1 MSGAFN
7 IKTFDGFHND
17 DVFYNSPE
25 DYLYGLDDPELW
37 KMDIV

>member
-7 IKTFDGFHND
+7 IKNFLDGFHND

-25 DYLYGLDDPELW
+25 DYLYGTILNYGKW
-37 KMDIV
+37 ISF